1 MQNSV
6 NSKVYIIEGSTA
18 CMQVLEIGDDI
29 SSMVQADD
37 VRGTGSFDLIVTTDS
52 GEIVLLGLPDTVP
65 YHPLNTHSRPGAY
78 VHRCSASSGI
88 FVHEYSRHYRD
99 VLGIHIPIT

>member
-37 VRGTGSFDLIVTTDS
+37 VRGTGSLDLIVTTAS
-52 GEIVLLGLPDTVP
+52 REIVLLGLPDTVP
-65 YHPLNTHSRPGAY
+65 YHPLNTYSRPGAY
-78 VHRCSASSGI
+78 TCSVCPSMFS
-88 FVHEYSRHYRD
+88 
-99 VLGIHIPIT
+99 

>member
-37 VRGTGSFDLIVTTDS
+37 VRGTGSLDLIVTTAS

-65 YHPLNTHSRPGAY
+65 YHHIHVQERMSIDVQL
-78 VHRCSASSGI
+78 VQ
-88 FVHEYSRHYRD
+88 VYSFMNILD
-99 VLGIHIPIT
+99 IIVMC